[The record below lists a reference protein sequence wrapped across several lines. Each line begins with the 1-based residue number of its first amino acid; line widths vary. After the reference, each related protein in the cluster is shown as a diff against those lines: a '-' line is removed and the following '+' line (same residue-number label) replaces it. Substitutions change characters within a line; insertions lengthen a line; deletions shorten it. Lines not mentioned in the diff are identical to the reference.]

1 MGVQLVQDDAR
12 LGPHPTLLGVH
23 LDDVSHVLGEVDD
36 YGAADGLPGQAGA
49 SAPRQHRE
57 PVAARLLHDGDDVVG
72 RPRYHDADGLHLV
85 YAGVGAV
92 QHARHLV
99 EAHLARHASLQVF
112 DQGPY
117 VRVCQLGRHGPPSGV
132 RGISGRR
139 TSISRGPPL
148 WEAAAVTVT
157 HPTAPERRQPP
168 QALRVREPIFGWLR
182 LYIWRHYTSHTWG
195 YIISPSPG
203 KLDDRS

>member
-12 LGPHPTLLGVH
+12 LGPHPALLGVH

-36 YGAADGLPGQAGA
+36 YRAADGLPGQAGA
-49 SAPRQHRE
+49 AAPRQHRQ
-57 PVAARLLHDGDDVVG
+57 PVTARLLHDGDDVVG
-72 RPRYHDADGLHLV
+72 RLRYHDADGLHLV

-117 VRVCQLGRHGPPSGV
+117 VRICQLSRHGLHPAPGASPDAVLAYPAVRPFGKRRPQGKTTEGVSGV
-132 RGISGRR
+132 LMLLVNLSYRMVAFNQMG
-139 TSISRGPPL
+139 TSERS
-148 WEAAAVTVT
+148 ASTTVT
-157 HPTAPERRQPP
+157 GPANCPQPG
-168 QALRVREPIFGWLR
+168 L
-182 LYIWRHYTSHTWG
+182 
-195 YIISPSPG
+195 
-203 KLDDRS
+203 